1 MNVPTTVLPDHHRLC
16 DDAFVAAENA
26 VGCGDWA
33 AATAALDRFE
43 AQMYAHFDAEENVL
57 FPEFEAL
64 TGMTRG
70 PTEMMRYEH
79 EQMRALLEQM
89 DAACAAHD
97 ADAFSGEAETLL
109 MLMQQHNMKEEN
121 ILYPMCDRAL
131 GPAAEAMG
139 ARLRAVLEEANG

>member
-1 MNVPTTVLPDHHRLC
+1 MTVPTTILPDHHRLC

-26 VGCGDWA
+26 VGRGDW
-33 AATAALDRFE
+33 TAAEAALGRFE

-57 FPEFEAL
+57 FPEFEEI
-64 TGMTRG
+64 TRMTRG

-79 EQMRALLEQM
+79 EQMRALLEQL
-89 DAACAAHD
+89 DAACAARD
-97 ADAFSGEAETLL
+97 ADGYSGAAETLL

-131 GPAAEAMG
+131 GSSAEAMG
-139 ARLRAVLEEANG
+139 TRLRAVLEEANA